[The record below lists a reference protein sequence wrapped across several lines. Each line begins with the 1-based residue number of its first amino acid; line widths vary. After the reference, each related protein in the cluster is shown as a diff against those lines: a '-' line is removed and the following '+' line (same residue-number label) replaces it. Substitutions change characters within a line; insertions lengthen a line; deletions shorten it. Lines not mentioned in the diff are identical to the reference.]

1 MLVIIIIFISYP
13 GSLMKKLFLE
23 KGNDHLWHAAA
34 MSAKMRTEM
43 MIGFNSIKLIVD
55 LDKS

>member
-23 KGNDHLWHAAA
+23 KGNDHLWHAAD